1 MASPNAVFK
10 SVMSGRWEH
19 KVDTPQLLQVPQSL
33 ELFSIY
39 DAPIDIIK
47 LYVSVNGIVVILYS
61 FLQWVDDR
69 LICL

>member
-1 MASPNAVFK
+1 
-10 SVMSGRWEH
+10 MSGRWEH

-39 DAPIDIIK
+39 DAPTTILNNIKHLLDIIK